1 MVSQWNAS
9 ATACKTSSKLFEPFD
24 IKTFDDLSEKY
35 KSLSAEDKGKYK
47 SMDDYVVQHDGPE
60 LSNLNR
66 SYIKLVNEVNSRLMS
81 TRLPERLPI
90 DLLIQKDA
98 VLDLLASLENENYI
112 KEVYKTKK
120 HKVKDGLNTT
130 EAICLMDCIKQGRSL
145 FHAGACADTIAKPL
159 IEFYAACAYAYAI
172 IVINSPLHKSIRTL
186 KGSHGHTY
194 NHSSGAIEFGGDIP
208 SGTFLDLLCAL
219 STAQIRNDSI
229 NIKYSLLPSIDMIQR
244 NSISISLMA
253 LLSMVPELN
262 GYYTQVDTS
271 HHLVHKLSVEA
282 GSPSS

>member
-98 VLDLLASLENENYI
+98 VLDFIGFSGKRE
-112 KEVYKTKK
+112 
-120 HKVKDGLNTT
+120 
-130 EAICLMDCIKQGRSL
+130 
-145 FHAGACADTIAKPL
+145 
-159 IEFYAACAYAYAI
+159 
-172 IVINSPLHKSIRTL
+172 LH
-186 KGSHGHTY
+186 
-194 NHSSGAIEFGGDIP
+194 
-208 SGTFLDLLCAL
+208 
-219 STAQIRNDSI
+219 
-229 NIKYSLLPSIDMIQR
+229 
-244 NSISISLMA
+244 
-253 LLSMVPELN
+253 
-262 GYYTQVDTS
+262 
-271 HHLVHKLSVEA
+271 
-282 GSPSS
+282 